1 MESSTKIGV
10 KTTANLWVYPLIGFD
25 SYLIYEKDKNL
36 VSVCDNKT
44 GRAFNEK
51 ELPWIYRGMSF
62 EDFVRYSQ
70 SCLLNNLN
78 LN

>member
-1 MESSTKIGV
+1 MEGSTKLGI
-10 KTTANLWVYPLIGFD
+10 KTTTNLWVYPLIGFD

-36 VSVCDNKT
+36 VSACDNKT
-44 GRAFNEK
+44 GRVFNEK

-70 SCLLNNLN
+70 NCFLNNLN